1 MYIPTYFREDDRETL
16 LAFMR
21 AHSFATVV
29 STVNGTPFAT
39 HIPVSVEL
47 RGETVFLTGHVSRA
61 NDHVRAFAPESTA
74 LSLIIFSGPHAYVSP
89 SAYEV
94 RESVPTWN
102 YIAVHAVGV
111 LQTVCFADT
120 PHAMERMLDTMIAQY
135 DPAYG
140 DQWHSLPGKFRDG
153 MMRGVV
159 GFEMPVQQLEGKYKL
174 SQNRS
179 AHDQAAV
186 QAMLDASGDE
196 SARAIAQAM
205 QSRHA

>member
-29 STVNGTPFAT
+29 SIVNGIPFAT
-39 HIPVSVEL
+39 HIPIGVEL
-47 RGETVFLTGHVSRA
+47 RGETVVLTGHVSKA
-61 NDHVRAFAPESTA
+61 NEHVRAFAPESSTP
-74 LSLIIFSGPHAYVSP
+74 SLIIFSGPHAYVSP
-89 SAYEV
+89 SLYEA

-111 LQTVCFADT
+111 LEAVRFADA
-120 PHAMERMLDTMIAQY
+120 PHTIEMMLDTMITQHDA
-135 DPAYG
+135 AYG
-140 DQWHSLPGKFRDG
+140 EQWHSLPDKYREG

-179 AHDQAAV
+179 AHDQETV
-186 QAMLDASGDE
+186 KGMLEHSDDE
-196 SARAIAQAM
+196 SARAIAEAM
-205 QSRHA
+205 RNRTT

>member
-1 MYIPTYFREDDRETL
+1 MYIPTYFREEDRDTL

-29 STVNGTPFAT
+29 SVVNGVPFAT
-39 HIPVSVEL
+39 HIPVGIET
-47 RGETVFLTGHVSRA
+47 RDETVFVTGHVSKA
-61 NDHVRAFAPESTA
+61 NEHVRAFAPESTTP
-74 LSLIIFSGPHAYVSP
+74 SLVIFSGPHAYVSP
-89 SAYEV
+89 SAYEA

-102 YIAVHAVGV
+102 YIAVHAMGV
-111 LQTVCFADT
+111 LHTVRFADS
-120 PHAMERMLDTMIAQY
+120 PQEMETMLDTMIAQY
-135 DPAYG
+135 DPAYQE
-140 DQWHSLPGKFRDG
+140 QWSSLTDKFRDG

-186 QAMLDASGDE
+186 QAMLDASDDA
-196 SARAIAQAM
+196 SAKAIADAM
-205 QSRHA
+205 QSRNA